1 VGLIAASERGVLVT
15 EHGKLLIPPQN
26 TRYLSWRN
34 DDLSVRVG
42 YYESEKALQVCV
54 RLKACGGC

>member
-1 VGLIAASERGVLVT
+1 VT